1 LPILAATIIVAV
13 LGMLELDILR
23 TAWRYDRGDALA
35 WGVTCLGV
43 LVLGVEAGVVVGVA
57 LSMGTLIWRAS
68 RPHIAVLGRI
78 AGSEH
83 FRNIERY
90 PAETRPELLV
100 LRIDANLFFGN
111 VEAVTE
117 RIECELRTHPTA
129 RNLVLVMTAVSSI
142 DTTALMALS
151 ELNQS
156 LKRRAIGLHLAE
168 VKGPVMD
175 RLRHSELLQQLNGK
189 LFLSTANA
197 SDHLLAAK
205 DVA

>member
-1 LPILAATIIVAV
+1 MPVLAATIIVAV
-13 LGMLELDILR
+13 LGMLELDTLR

-35 WGVTCLGV
+35 WFASGAGVV
-43 LVLGVEAGVVVGVA
+43 VLGVEAGVLVGVA

-78 AGSEH
+78 PGSEH

-90 PAETRPELLV
+90 SADTRPELLA

-111 VEAVTE
+111 VEAVQQ
-117 RIECELRTHPTA
+117 RIEDELRGHPQA
-129 RNLVLVMTAVSSI
+129 RNLVLVMSAVSSI
-142 DTTALMALS
+142 DTSALFALS

-156 LKRRAIGLHLAE
+156 LRRRGIGLHLAE

-175 RLRHSELLQQLNGK
+175 RLRQSELLHALNGEV
-189 LFLSTANA
+189 FLSIDIA
-197 SDHLLAAK
+197 DKKLQ
-205 DVA
+205 